1 MRNVQTELEML
12 TCGTH
17 RPPRTGARRVSDLAR
32 LLGWVEEWAA
42 GDGHLLLMTDYDG
55 TLTPIVDDPADA
67 ILADDTREQLL
78 RIARA
83 PRGSVAVI
91 SGRGLEDLRA
101 RVAVPEVIYAGCH
114 GLEIMGPGLE
124 FRHPDALAQQSMLWA
139 VGETLVR
146 RAPAVSGMRVEP
158 KGLAVAVHYRHV
170 PPDEIRRVEIEL
182 ARAIREQGSRLKIFH
197 GTKVIEVLPQVAWT
211 KGECARFIQE
221 HVLPSGPSPALC
233 PPLCPPLWLYLGD
246 DWTDEHAFEVLSGL
260 ALTVRVGDLVPSSKA
275 AYRLKDVAE
284 VRELLAA
291 MAAGLTVGSRA

>member
-1 MRNVQTELEML
+1 M
-12 TCGTH
+12 
-17 RPPRTGARRVSDLAR
+17 SDLAR
-32 LLGWVEEWAA
+32 LLSWVGEWVA
-42 GDGHLLLMTDYDG
+42 GDGPLLLMTDYDG

-67 ILADDTREQLL
+67 ILADDTREQLM
-78 RIARA
+78 RIARS

-91 SGRGLEDLRA
+91 SGRGIEDLRA
-101 RVAVPEVIYAGCH
+101 RVGVPEVIYAGCH
-114 GLEIMGPGLE
+114 GLEIMGPSLE
-124 FRHPDALAQQSMLWA
+124 FRHPDAMAQQPMLWA

-211 KGECARFIQE
+211 KGECARFIRE
-221 HVLPSGPSPALC
+221 HVLPPDSEPALC
-233 PPLCPPLWLYLGD
+233 PPLWMYLGD
-246 DWTDEHAFEVLSGL
+246 DWTDEHAFEVLTGL

-291 MAAGLTVGSRA
+291 MAAGVTAGSRA

>member
-1 MRNVQTELEML
+1 ML
-12 TCGTH
+12 G
-17 RPPRTGARRVSDLAR
+17 
-32 LLGWVEEWAA
+32 
-42 GDGHLLLMTDYDG
+42 
-55 TLTPIVDDPADA
+55 
-67 ILADDTREQLL
+67 
-78 RIARA
+78 
-83 PRGSVAVI
+83 
-91 SGRGLEDLRA
+91 
-101 RVAVPEVIYAGCH
+101 
-114 GLEIMGPGLE
+114 
-124 FRHPDALAQQSMLWA
+124 A
-139 VGETLVR
+139 VGDVLIR
-146 RAPAVSGMRVEP
+146 RAPSVSGMRVET

-170 PPDEIRRVEIEL
+170 AADEIRRVEIEL

-221 HVLPSGPSPALC
+221 HVLPSGSGPALS
-233 PPLCPPLWLYLGD
+233 PPLWMYLGD

>member
-12 TCGTH
+12 AYDTH
-17 RPPRTGARRVSDLAR
+17 RPPRTGARRMSDLAR

-42 GDGHLLLMTDYDG
+42 GDGLLLLMTDYDG

-78 RIARA
+78 RIARS

-91 SGRGLEDLRA
+91 SGRGLEDLRT
-101 RVAVPEVIYAGCH
+101 RVGVPEVIYAGCH

-139 VGETLVR
+139 VGEILVR

-221 HVLPSGPSPALC
+221 HVLPSGSGPALS
-233 PPLCPPLWLYLGD
+233 PPLWMYLGD